1 MQKIFNI
8 GSIRRENFKKHLV
21 QKLQIM
27 KSDVLLFRELVKK
40 LQFLSQQ
47 EVKLEDLQSVEKIF
61 LNLILHIQIQ
71 LSIFM
76 FKAKNFGQQENTH

>member
-1 MQKIFNI
+1 
-8 GSIRRENFKKHLV
+8 
-21 QKLQIM
+21 M
-27 KSDVLLFRELVKK
+27 KSDVLLFLELVKK